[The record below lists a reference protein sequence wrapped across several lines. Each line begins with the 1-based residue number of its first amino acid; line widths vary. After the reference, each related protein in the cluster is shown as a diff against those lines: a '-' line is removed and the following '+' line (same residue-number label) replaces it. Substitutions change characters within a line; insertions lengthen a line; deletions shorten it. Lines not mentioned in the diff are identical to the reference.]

1 MSDWLEQ
8 ASKELQ
14 ARDVVDAY
22 YDALA
27 LLKQAEAQMI
37 EAGLLKGKMKMA
49 IYVMTMT
56 SDGCPG
62 SFYEFIDKNDGY
74 YPWAFHGYVRM
85 AATNDADAEQELLAA
100 REEFWRSARSW
111 GKLCLRQR

>member
-27 LLKQAEAQMI
+27 LLKQAEARMT
-37 EAGLLKGKMKMA
+37 EAGLQLKGK
-49 IYVMTMT
+49 
-56 SDGCPG
+56 
-62 SFYEFIDKNDGY
+62 
-74 YPWAFHGYVRM
+74 
-85 AATNDADAEQELLAA
+85 
-100 REEFWRSARSW
+100 
-111 GKLCLRQR
+111 